1 MSATA
6 AHPVSAASP
15 GTPRPSAASLPPH
28 AGDVEVSVVMPCLNE
43 NLTLGACV
51 REAHELIRQLG
62 VSGEVIVADNGST
75 DGSQQ
80 TARELGARL
89 IEVPR
94 RGYGAALIAGC
105 TAARGRYII
114 MADSDASYN
123 FLEGKD
129 LVRQLQNGFE
139 LVMGSRFKG
148 RILPGAMP
156 WKNRYIGNPLLTGML
171 NLFFDSG
178 LSDAH
183 SGLRGFTKQAFN
195 RMELRCPGM
204 EFASEMVV
212 KAALLD
218 LKRTEVPVTLRPDG
232 RNRPPH
238 LNPWRDGWRH
248 MRFLLLYAPRWLYVI
263 PGLVLLI
270 VGAAMALV
278 LNILPTPVNLLGI
291 PFGDHWM
298 IPATLASSLGVQSV
312 FLGVF
317 MHAYSAKA
325 GLYPHEKWLQTIA
338 RQFTLERGVLIGLG
352 ISLIG
357 VVILGAILI
366 QWVTSSFG
374 ALSQLKTGVF
384 GMLWVMIGAQ
394 VLLNSFLLSLMLSDV
409 RASEFERASATEVRV
424 PPQVSDLPSA

>member
-6 AHPVSAASP
+6 AHPVTAATAPAPRSPMPVSATLTS
-15 GTPRPSAASLPPH
+15 
-28 AGDVEVSVVMPCLNE
+28 DVEVSVVMPCLNE
-43 NLTLGACV
+43 NQTLGECV
-51 REAHELIRQLG
+51 RDAHELIRQLG
-62 VSGEVIVADNGST
+62 MAGEVIVADNGST

-114 MADSDASYN
+114 MADSDASYS
-123 FLEGKD
+123 FQEGKEM
-129 LVRQLQNGFE
+129 VRLMQNGFE

-148 RILPGAMP
+148 HILPGAMP

-183 SGLRGFTKQAFN
+183 SGLRGFTKQAFT

-218 LKRTEVPVTLRPDG
+218 LNRTEVPVTLRPDG

-248 MRFLLLYAPRWLYVI
+248 LRFLLLYAPRWLYVI
-263 PGLVLLI
+263 PGFVLLLA
-270 VGAAMALV
+270 GFAMAIV
-278 LNILPTPVNLLGI
+278 LNLLPTPVNLFGI

-298 IPATLASSLGVQSV
+298 IPATLAASLGMQSV
-312 FLGVF
+312 FLGIF

-325 GLYPHEKWLQTIA
+325 GLYPHEKWLQAMA

-357 VVILGAILI
+357 VAILAAI
-366 QWVTSSFG
+366 LVQWVTSAFG
-374 ALSQLKTGVF
+374 ALSELKTGVF

-409 RASEFERASATEVRV
+409 RASEFERTAVAEVRV
-424 PPQVSDLPSA
+424 PPQVSDMPSA